1 MVWPSAL
8 ALLVTGLIVGGVFVF
23 VIWWALFGDR
33 GRGRRRCPR
42 CWHDLSATPGQ
53 TCGECGFAA
62 RREGDLHRPRR
73 RLGIAGGALVALLAG
88 VSVVHWNASEVDYY
102 ALVPT
107 RVLLWS
113 LPWSEWL
120 PDDVPVELSQR
131 ISRRELSDEQ
141 RRDLLERCLV
151 GDSTA
156 APGSPA
162 WARRY
167 GAFLGWWQRRDFA
180 NEEERSRL
188 LALPPQIV
196 ASALSVPEDGAP
208 AFVRLWIR
216 DWWPPETD
224 VRVTIRPQVPGAT
237 PLIVGRG
244 GGVDGLPIPVLV
256 PGVDGDVKE
265 IVFTVEIA
273 RREPPGETS
282 DADADSPSAPGD
294 GSRRRRWSSTEPTM
308 SALPLD
314 PALQAMPWQV
324 IESTE
329 LRIPVEAETP
339 LAARLE
345 PVDTPEI
352 DEAMTW
358 VFAHGISR
366 WTGGARRYGLR
377 FAMNA
382 TRTVETSGVLYGVEA
397 ELLEGGTVL
406 RTTRLWWMG
415 GTDRSAG
422 WEFSEEDLA
431 ALDAAWTRDSVWT
444 LRLRGRR
451 DLALRTIAALGP
463 GADAVD
469 LERHAAQLAPVL
481 DGTAPIRWWSGEI
494 EIPIRLNDE
503 SGPGPTRP
511 WRVELGQWPVR

>member
-8 ALLVTGLIVGGVFVF
+8 SLLVSGLVVGFVFVV

-33 GRGRRRCPR
+33 DRGRRRCPR

-53 TCGECGFAA
+53 TCGECGYAA

-73 RLGIAGGALVALLAG
+73 RLGIAGAALVALLTG

-102 ALVPT
+102 AILPT

-113 LPWSEWL
+113 ISWSEWL
-120 PDDVPVELSQR
+120 PEDVRIELSQR
-131 ISRRELSDEQ
+131 ISRREISDEE
-141 RRDLLERCLV
+141 RLNLLARCLA

-156 APGSPA
+156 PPGSPA

-167 GAFLGWWQRRDFA
+167 GAFLAWWQRRDFA
-180 NEEERSRL
+180 NDAERRRL
-188 LALPPQIV
+188 LVLPPQIV
-196 ASALSVPEDGAP
+196 SSALTAP
-208 AFVRLWIR
+208 VNGEPGFVQLRIR

-237 PLIVGRG
+237 PLVVSRAG
-244 GGVDGLPIPVLV
+244 GMDSLPIPVLIPSV
-256 PGVDGDVKE
+256 GSGVRE
-265 IVFTVEIA
+265 IVFEVEIA
-273 RREPPGETS
+273 RREPPQEQS
-282 DADADSPSAPGD
+282 DAEAGDTPSD

-308 SALPLD
+308 TALPLD
-314 PALQAMPWQV
+314 PALEAMPWQV

-329 LRIPVEAETP
+329 LRVPVQSESP

-352 DEAMTW
+352 DEAMSW

-382 TRTVETSGVLYGVEA
+382 TRTPETSGVLYGVEA
-397 ELLEGGTVL
+397 ELLEAGTVR
-406 RTTRLWWMG
+406 RTTRLWWIG

-444 LRLRGRR
+444 LRVRGRR
-451 DLALRTIAALGP
+451 DLALRAIAGLGP

-469 LERHAAQLAPVL
+469 LDRHAAQLGPIL
-481 DGTAPIRWWSGEI
+481 EGTGPIRWWSGEI
-494 EIPIRLNDE
+494 ELPIRLNDE
-503 SGPGPTRP
+503 IGSGPLRP
-511 WRVELGQWPVR
+511 WRVEAGQSPVR